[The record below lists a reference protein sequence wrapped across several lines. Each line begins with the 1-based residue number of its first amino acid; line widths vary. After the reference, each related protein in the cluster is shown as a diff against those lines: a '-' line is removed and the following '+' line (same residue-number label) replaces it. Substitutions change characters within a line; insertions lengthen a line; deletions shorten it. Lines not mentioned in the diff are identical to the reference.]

1 VEIIY
6 RLIFYKEAQKDIEYW
21 RKSGNKQAIKKISN
35 IVEALKKDPYNK
47 SPGDPEKLK
56 YAGGYSRRIDRKNR
70 ITYEI
75 NDIAG
80 EVIIFSMRGHYDDK

>member
-1 VEIIY
+1 VEVIY
-6 RLIFYKEAQKDIEYW
+6 RIIFYKEAQKDIGYW
-21 RKSGNKQAIKKISN
+21 QKSGNKQAIKKISD
-35 IVEALKKDPYNK
+35 IVEALKRNPYSK

-56 YAGGYSRRIDRKNR
+56 YTDGYSRRIDKKNR

-75 NDIAG
+75 NDIAK

>member
-1 VEIIY
+1 MEIIY
-6 RLIFYKEAQKDIEYW
+6 RLIFYKEAQKDITHW
-21 RKSGNKQAIKKISN
+21 RRSGNKQAIKKISD
-35 IVEALKKDPYNK
+35 IVEALQKNPYSK

-56 YAGGYSRRIDRKNR
+56 YTEGYPRRIDKKNR

-75 NDIAG
+75 NDIAK

>member
-1 VEIIY
+1 MEVIY

-21 RKSGNKQAIKKISN
+21 QKSGNKQTIKKISN
-35 IVEALKKDPYNK
+35 IVKALKNAPHSK
-47 SPGDPEKLK
+47 SPGEPEKLK
-56 YAGGYSRRIDRKNR
+56 YTDGYSGRIDKKNG

-75 NDIAG
+75 NDIAK